1 MWRSVLVTLHAAS
14 GLLAFVAGCLALR
27 RPSHLDTYFWSLVA
41 CIALVVA
48 VVAIDWNELA
58 APSRA
63 LFTALGALGALMV
76 WRGAQ
81 ARRIAAASGTQWSAR
96 QLDHLG
102 FTLVAL
108 LDAFVVIAAL
118 DLGAPGWLLGVVA
131 IAVAAIGHAWITR
144 LKRRLAPPSR

>member
-14 GLLAFVAGCLALR
+14 GLRAFVAGCLALR

-58 APSRA
+58 AASRA

-96 QLDHLG
+96 QFDHLG

-108 LDAFVVIAAL
+108 LSTLAI
-118 DLGAPGWLLGVVA
+118 DLEEP
-131 IAVAAIGHAWITR
+131 R
-144 LKRRLAPPSR
+144 